1 MKPFS
6 SRASSISAGTALS
19 EPRNHRKV
27 LTGLALALIHL
38 CALVA
43 FVPGLSSWSAVGAA
57 LVLVYVTGGL
67 GVTLGFHRLLTHR
80 SLQVPK
86 GIEYVLTVLG
96 VLALQG
102 GPIDWVA
109 THRRHHTYSDRAGD
123 PHGMDRGFWWAH
135 VGWLFLPNP
144 GRPTIEEQH
153 RLAADLAADPFY
165 RFMERTALLWQLALG
180 VLLFALGGWS
190 WVVWGI
196 FVRLVVT
203 YHITWFVNSAAH
215 WTGYRTFR
223 TSDRSTNNWWVAL
236 LAWGEGW
243 HNNHHAFP
251 SSARHG
257 MRWFELD
264 LTWLTIRA
272 LQIVGIARS
281 VKLPTLAMLNRR
293 VLDPA
298 KVALNRYA
306 DHRSAESPT

>member
-1 MKPFS
+1 MSVESALPE
-6 SRASSISAGTALS
+6 SRGQSNL
-19 EPRNHRKV
+19 
-27 LTGLALALIHL
+27 LTGLGLALIHL
-38 CALVA
+38 CALAA
-43 FVPGLSSWSAVGAA
+43 FVPALSSWSAAGAA
-57 LVLVYVTGGL
+57 AVLVYVTGGL

-80 SLQVPK
+80 SLRLSK
-86 GIEYVLTVLG
+86 GVEYVLTVLG

-109 THRRHHTYSDRAGD
+109 THRRHHATSDGPGD

-144 GRPTIEEQH
+144 GRPTIEERR
-153 RLAADLAADPFY
+153 RLAADLAAEPFY
-165 RFMERTALLWQLALG
+165 RFMERTPLLWQVALA
-180 VLLFALGGWS
+180 VVLFALGGWS

-203 YHITWFVNSAAH
+203 YHITWFVNSASH

-223 TSDRSTNNWWVAL
+223 TGDRSTNNWWVAL

-251 SSARHG
+251 FSARHG
-257 MRWFELD
+257 LRWFELD

-272 LQIVGIARS
+272 LQLVGIVRS
-281 VKLPTLAMLNRR
+281 VKLPTRAMLDRLR
-293 VLDPA
+293 VLHPGKVPA
-298 KVALNRYA
+298 VAAALDVRLNSTEVA
-306 DHRSAESPT
+306 

>member
-1 MKPFS
+1 L
-6 SRASSISAGTALS
+6 G
-19 EPRNHRKV
+19 
-27 LTGLALALIHL
+27 LALIHL
-38 CALVA
+38 CALAA
-43 FVPGLSSWSAVGAA
+43 FVPGLSSWSAVGVAA
-57 LVLVYVTGGL
+57 ILVYLTGGL

-80 SLQVPK
+80 SLQLPK
-86 GIEYVLTVLG
+86 GVEYFLTILG

-109 THRRHHTYSDRAGD
+109 THRRHHANSDRPGD

-135 VGWLFLPNP
+135 VGWLCLPNP
-144 GRPTIEEQH
+144 ARPTIEEQR

-165 RFMERTALLWQLALG
+165 RFMEKTALLWQVALG

-203 YHITWFVNSAAH
+203 YHITWFVNSASH

-223 TSDRSTNNWWVAL
+223 TDDRSTNNWWVAL

-251 SSARHG
+251 FSARHG
-257 MRWFELD
+257 MRWFEFD

-272 LQIVGIARS
+272 LQFVGIVRS
-281 VKLPTLAMLNRR
+281 VKLPTLAMLDRLR
-293 VLDPA
+293 VLDPPT
-298 KVALNRYA
+298 VASPAVIRVSAQRYN
-306 DHRSAESPT
+306 SN